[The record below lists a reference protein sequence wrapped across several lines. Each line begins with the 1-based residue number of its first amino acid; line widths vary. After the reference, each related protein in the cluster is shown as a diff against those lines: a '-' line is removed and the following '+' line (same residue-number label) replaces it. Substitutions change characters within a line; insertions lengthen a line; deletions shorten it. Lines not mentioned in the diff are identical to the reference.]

1 MATKP
6 KAPFQVGGYKVKWSL
21 SNKTWQ
27 IWKGSKLIDD
37 FTTKES
43 AKTKAERLTRGSY

>member
-1 MATKP
+1 MATKA
-6 KAPFQVGGYKVKWSL
+6 KAPFQVGGYKVKWSA

-43 AKTKAERLTRGSY
+43 ARTKAERLSRGSY